1 MSISNKAPLSKIGF
15 AQKQLLE
22 TGRQAH
28 QKKGGEKKRKN
39 NKIEF
44 VLHLAEVRVF
54 VVWTQ

>member
-28 QKKGGEKKRKN
+28 QKKGGEKEKKEQQN
-39 NKIEF
+39 LICF
-44 VLHLAEVRVF
+44 
-54 VVWTQ
+54 TSG